1 MGMFMS
7 WWFLQILSFNL
18 PWDTNYLINNLFTQA
33 IFAFLAVGFLGI
45 ISELFIFG
53 RLKTIKASPRSFTV
67 ASIVIGLVVRNLLAM
82 IFGAFPEAK
91 TSDCPTCT
99 NTPSLPLFLDFSWV
113 SDILH
118 RIGLNWIT
126 IQRNLYQISIT
137 ADVQRESSLLPFL
150 YPLLGTQEIRLT
162 GFEIYIILM
171 SLIMVF
177 AIDYMFKSTKFG
189 IAMRAT
195 SDSMELA
202 QVSGINT
209 TRIIYYTWFLAAGFT
224 GLGASFIRAN
234 QGSFNMYNGFYLL
247 LPIFA
252 VVILGGVG
260 SFRGGIVAAI
270 IISFSRQA
278 TNILFTQFQRT
289 GGLEDLLQQLF
300 GFTITFHPNYMDGV
314 AFIVLIVVLLIRPQG
329 IFGSV
334 ESTRARV

>member
-1 MGMFMS
+1 
-7 WWFLQILSFNL
+7 
-18 PWDTNYLINNLFTQA
+18 
-33 IFAFLAVGFLGI
+33 
-45 ISELFIFG
+45 
-53 RLKTIKASPRSFTV
+53 
-67 ASIVIGLVVRNLLAM
+67 M

-99 NTPSLPLFLDFSWV
+99 NTPSLPLLLDFSWI

-118 RIGLNWIT
+118 GVGIDWIT
-126 IQRNLYQISIT
+126 IERNLFQISFI
-137 ADVQRESSLLPFL
+137 ADIRRESSLLPFL
-150 YPLLGTQEIRLT
+150 HPLLGTQEIRLT
-162 GFEIYIILM
+162 NFELYIILM

-209 TRIIYYTWFLAAGFT
+209 TRIIYYTWFLAAGLT

-234 QGSFNMYNGFYLL
+234 QGSFHMYNGFYLL

-260 SFRGGIVAAI
+260 SFRGGIVAAV
-270 IISFSRQA
+270 IISFTRQA
-278 TNILFTQFQRT
+278 TNILFTQFQRS

-300 GFTITFHPNYMDGV
+300 GFTVTFSPNYMDGV

-334 ESTRARV
+334 EATRARV